1 MLSEVKLLQLRE
13 GPTTR
18 LSVSPH
24 LPLKVKHRTVSRT
37 SKHCDVH
44 DGHAVKMSKG
54 GDFKTHPGIQAEL
67 T

>member
-1 MLSEVKLLQLRE
+1 MLIEVRSLQLKE

-18 LSVSPH
+18 LNVSPH
-24 LPLKVKHRTVSRT
+24 LPLKVKHRALSRT

-44 DGHAVKMSKG
+44 DGHAVKLSKG
-54 GDFKTHPGIQAEL
+54 ADFKTHRGIQAEL